1 MEPIVKC
8 PHCNEYII
16 IEQLNCRIFRH
27 GIYKT
32 DNKQIDPH
40 ATKDVCDELIRTN
53 IIYGCGKPFQI
64 ILTDNNQFIIVKCE
78 YI

>member
-27 GIYKT
+27 ASFKNGEPIP
-32 DNKQIDPH
+32 PH
-40 ATKDVCDELIRTN
+40 STKAECDTYIEREEVF
-53 IIYGCGKPFQI
+53 GCAKPFQI
-64 ILTDNNQFIIVKCE
+64 KEDGTVVICD

>member
-40 ATKDVCDELIRTN
+40 ATKDVCDELIRQN
-53 IIYGCGKPFQI
+53 MIYGCGKPFQI